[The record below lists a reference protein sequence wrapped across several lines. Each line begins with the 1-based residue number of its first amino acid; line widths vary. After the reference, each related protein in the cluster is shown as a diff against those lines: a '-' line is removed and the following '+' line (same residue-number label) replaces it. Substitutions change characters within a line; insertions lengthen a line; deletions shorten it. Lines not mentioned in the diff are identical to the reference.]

1 MRVPVQTLERVPEL
15 GYCYYYYCIDIT
27 VLILLHGYYHMNNGI
42 NNNRH

>member
-27 VLILLHGYYHMNNGI
+27 AWLLPYE
-42 NNNRH
+42 